1 MTSIKE
7 FVEKIS
13 AEGKYGG
20 FILNYQDYL
29 KNVEALKK
37 LSLNDKEYNSK
48 YDLIFMEK
56 MWKRAYLYGY
66 LSALIAVGYIDI
78 SDYEKIVETL

>member
-7 FVEKIS
+7 FIEKIT
-13 AEGKYGG
+13 AEGTHKM
-20 FILNYQDYL
+20 FVLNYQDYL
-29 KNVEALKK
+29 KNVEALKNS
-37 LSLNDKEYNSK
+37 SLNDKEYNSE

-56 MWKRAYLYGY
+56 MWDRAYLYGY

-78 SDYEKIVETL
+78 SDYEEIVETL

>member
-7 FVEKIS
+7 FIEKIT
-13 AEGKYGG
+13 AEGTHKI
-20 FILNYQDYL
+20 FVLDYQNYL
-29 KNVEALKK
+29 KNVEALKN